1 MSNVPLVAQP
11 ESGGAFA
18 LYVFPHPAH
27 QAHSGH
33 ILGLGFH
40 CTAVHRFHQYSDPHK
55 AGIVNAANCRCLGGG
70 GVDGAITSIGGVSL
84 RQDRLSLEAQ
94 VVGGKEVRCYPGH
107 AMITGPNNYSL
118 HVPYVI

>member
-1 MSNVPLVAQP
+1 MSTVPLVAQP

-27 QAHSGH
+27 QAHLGH

-40 CTAVHRFHQYSDPHK
+40 CTGVHLFHQYSDPRK
-55 AGIVNAANCRCLGGG
+55 AGIVNSANCRCLGGG

-84 RQDRLSLEAQ
+84 HQDRLSP
-94 VVGGKEVRCYPGH
+94 KPK
-107 AMITGPNNYSL
+107 
-118 HVPYVI
+118 